1 MSTDFTNWKCDD
13 LTTPQKAELDA
24 NLEKERI
31 ALAKK
36 LHGSNNSYTNLDDVN
51 DALMEN
57 PSLWDN
63 LENL

>member
-13 LTTPQKAELDA
+13 LTTE
-24 NLEKERI
+24 EKEAERV
-31 ALAKK
+31 AYAKMQEQMAREYDAIP
-36 LHGSNNSYTNLDDVN
+36 NRTNAHDVN

-57 PSLWDN
+57 PSLWDD